1 MTMRTALFIGIIVLA
16 GQGGDI
22 SLSFAMK
29 KIGEVKNF
37 SPRNLFQVLVRAF
50 QISWMWLGIGLMAI
64 AFFSLLALLSWAN
77 VSLVVPATAASY
89 LVGTL
94 GAQFLLRE
102 RVDKM
107 RWIGV
112 VIVCIGVALVCAAK

>member
-1 MTMRTALFIGIIVLA
+1 MTLRTALFIGIIVLA

-22 SLSFAMK
+22 ALSSAMK

-37 SPRNLFQVLVRAF
+37 GPRNLLKTLRRAF
-50 QISWMWLGIGLMAI
+50 QIGWMWVGIGLMAI

-77 VSLVVPATAASY
+77 VSLVVPATASSY
-89 LVGTL
+89 IVGAL
-94 GAQFLLRE
+94 GAQFLLGE

-107 RWIGV
+107 RWFGV
-112 VIVCIGVALVCAAK
+112 VIVCIGVALVCAA